1 MGKLFGGI
9 EAGGTKFVCI
19 AAESTLDIVGEIKF
33 STTTPKE
40 TIQRVNSFFKAYLGD
55 LVAVG
60 IGAFGPVDLD
70 STSKTYGYI
79 TSTPK
84 PGWRFTDLLG
94 EVQRIL
100 NVPMAF
106 DTDVNAAAI
115 GEHTWIPENRD
126 CDPFLYITV
135 GTGIGTGVLI
145 NGKPLHGLVHAE
157 AGHMRLPHDML
168 KDPFEGC
175 CPYHRDCWEGLASG
189 PAMAKRW
196 GQPADT
202 LPDDHPGWEL
212 EGDYIAQAIANHIL
226 MYSPLRIVLGGGVAQ
241 HPGLLPSIQQK
252 VVQLLNGYIQSE
264 AIIKH
269 IDQYIVSP
277 GLGSSSG
284 SLGAVAMAMELVK

>member
-9 EAGGTKFVCI
+9 EAGGTKFICI
-19 AAESTLDIVGEIKF
+19 AAESQRNIVGEIKF
-33 STTTPKE
+33 PTTTPKE
-40 TIQRVNSFFKAYLGD
+40 TIQRVNSFFKPYLGD

-70 STSKTYGYI
+70 PTSKTYGYI

-94 EVQRIL
+94 GVQRVL
-100 NVPMAF
+100 KVPMAF
-106 DTDVNAAAI
+106 DTDVNTAAI
-115 GEHTWIPENRD
+115 GERTWIPENRD
-126 CDPFLYITV
+126 LDPFLYNTV

-157 AGHMRLPHDML
+157 GGHIALPHDL
-168 KDPFEGC
+168 QEDPFEGC
-175 CPYHRDCWEGLASG
+175 CPYHGDCWEGLASG

-202 LPDDHPGWEL
+202 LPDAHPGWEL
-212 EGDYIAQAIANHIL
+212 EVNYIAQAIANQIL
-226 MYSPLRIVLGGGVAQ
+226 MYSPRRIVLGGGVAQ
-241 HPGLLPSIQQK
+241 HPGLLPRIQQK
-252 VVQLLNGYIQSE
+252 VVQLLNGYIQSD

-277 GLGSSSG
+277 GLGSNSG
-284 SLGAVAMAMELVK
+284 SLGAVAMAMELA